1 MRFYPRIRFDP
12 IIRSIALAVLIL
24 LVPGARMAAAD
35 EFSVLAGTLLDTDT
49 HESTYAW
56 QLDFRRWMSDDFAVS
71 LSYLNEGHVIDHHR
85 DGVAIQAWT
94 RMEVLDPRLSLS
106 GGIGPYY
113 YFDTTVPLS
122 GGGYANKHGWGVI
135 SSLALSWYT
144 KSGMV
149 YQVRANVVRTEPM
162 NTQSLLLGVGY
173 QWDVRPLLT
182 GPARPPVPDKVAKKN
197 ELTVFAGRTIVNSF
211 KSEHSL
217 ASGIEY
223 RRLLGRFFE
232 GTIAVLE
239 EGSNKRL
246 ERNGAVAQLWLASVI
261 YDRVSIGLGGGGYY
275 ARDRDHLSD
284 EGRKYFM
291 SGIFSLTASRRIAD
305 DWKVRG
311 TWNRVLTNYQR
322 DTDVLLVG
330 LGYLF

>member
-1 MRFYPRIRFDP
+1 MSQMRFPFIR
-12 IIRSIALAVLIL
+12 IALAVLIL

-35 EFSVLAGTLLDTDT
+35 EFSVLAGTMLDTDT
-49 HESTYAW
+49 HESSYAW
-56 QLDFRRWMSDDFAVS
+56 QLDFRRWMSDHFAVS

-85 DGVAIQAWT
+85 DGGVVQAWT
-94 RMEVLDPRLSLS
+94 RMEVFDPRLSLS

-122 GGGYANKHGWGVI
+122 GGGYANKHGWGII

-144 KSGMV
+144 RSRVV

-162 NTQSLLLGVGY
+162 NTQSMLLGVGY
-173 QWDVRPLLT
+173 QWDVQPWLTGRPL
-182 GPARPPVPDKVAKKN
+182 PPVPDKVAKKN

-217 ASGIEY
+217 AWEIEY
-223 RRLLGRFFE
+223 RRWLGRFFE

-239 EGSNKRL
+239 EGTNKRI
-246 ERNGAVAQLWLASVI
+246 ERSGAVAQLWLASYI
-261 YDRVSIGLGGGGYY
+261 YRDRVSVGIGGGGYY
-275 ARDRDHLSD
+275 AKDRAHVS
-284 EGRKYFM
+284 ERGGRKYSG
-291 SGIFSLTASRRIAD
+291 SGILSLTASRRIAD
-305 DWKVRG
+305 DWKIRA
-311 TWNRVLTNYQR
+311 TWSRVLTNYER

-330 LGYLF
+330 IGYLF